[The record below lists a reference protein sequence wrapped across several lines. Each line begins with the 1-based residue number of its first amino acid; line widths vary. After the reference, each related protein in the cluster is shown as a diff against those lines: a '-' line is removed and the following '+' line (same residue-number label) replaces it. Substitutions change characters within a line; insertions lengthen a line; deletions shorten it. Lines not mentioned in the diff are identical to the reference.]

1 MADVTGR
8 IGNEEVEL
16 NNAATEA
23 TLRLLLQAT
32 LAANKQTIDSVSK
45 IATKAGLD
53 PAAVSAANDNL
64 NTMGTSAQQGTS
76 KFYKLGFASG
86 VVEQGFR
93 NVDNA
98 ITPLISKLMEGT
110 DKASDVFSAFS
121 KLPFGIGL
129 VAELFGRLAGFQ
141 EKNLQTYQQLSQTGI
156 SFNGSLTDMRMAAQN
171 TYMTLDEF
179 SRVMKANGAT
189 FANLGGTVNGG
200 AMAFTKLSNSLLKS
214 ESGEYLRNLGYTT
227 EQVNQGLASYL
238 AATGGRNKKEMQNT
252 EALIKGA
259 TDYMNQLQGLADLT
273 GVSREELDKEIKERS
288 KNAAWEA
295 KLAGMSEEE
304 KKKAIAG
311 LANALATGGKGA
323 ADAFQSK
330 VMGVP
335 PITKE
340 AQMFTA
346 TMGKTNE
353 SIMRS
358 AKNVTDSSKT
368 LDDQN
373 KEYVRGVRANQ
384 EDMKKFPLEMQFALG
399 AMGSEVSKSLETGQ
413 KLKTRSE
420 KISDE
425 EMINTLSKSQKEKAL
440 KDTEA
445 ANAVKTQKAV
455 QEMGQT
461 IMSALMPAL
470 QLLTSIMNPLVRGIG
485 WVVEKLAEFKY
496 VTLGITATLA
506 AWWAL
511 EKVKLAMQRVQ
522 AAKSAGGSGI
532 LGGLGVSGALGFGGP
547 LGSKTN
553 PMYVIIVGGGAGGL
567 GDMLGGKGGPG
578 GKGGA
583 MGKLSKGALLKGGAG
598 VLGGMALEYA
608 GGKLKESGHE
618 KLGAGAEVAGG
629 ALSGASTGAMIGS
642 IIPGLGTAIGAS
654 IGGLIGGGLALMNNW
669 DTITGPGKNK
679 NEEEIPKHAE
689 GGIATKP
696 TMGIFGEAGPEAL
709 IPLDKLQQMTRPSP
723 ELLFALQ
730 ASNNAANRSVK
741 MPDTAI
747 ADKLND
753 VLKTFGPALGPIG
766 IAGSAIASI
775 MSDKKEKNSEKKN
788 PDTSIA
794 DKLTDALKTVVMSSP
809 IGMAGSAIA
818 SMLSDKKEKSS
829 DDPLYKMLGTGGML
843 GIPEMTE
850 SGKQFSATMGKG
862 ILAMDKSIP
871 EMTESAKQF
880 SATTGKG
887 TLSIG
892 DGILWMNKSKEK
904 SSEPDYSKMLGT
916 GGMLGS
922 GAMLGIPAMT
932 ESAKQFSATM
942 GKGILWMGQNKE
954 KSSELTNS
962 KLPLKVDIGTDVSV
976 KSNVSGSVGV
986 SNFPVSQ
993 AVTGKF
999 WQTIQPVTIDKSIF
1013 GMDQNKEKSS
1023 EPLYKL
1029 LRTGGMLGGGIS
1041 SIGQEMTEDS
1051 KKYSAKMDNGT
1062 SSMDKIKDM
1071 LGSLGSAALNPIK
1084 AVDKAVSSMLGEN
1097 KEKTSEKKA
1106 LETLSKEIE
1115 SLNKSTIAMIKELKD
1130 ISDNTKQNVSATKSL
1145 SGDLFKF

>member
-32 LAANKQTIDSVSK
+32 LSANKQTIDSVSK

-399 AMGSEVSKSLETGQ
+399 AMGSEVSKTLDTGQ

-420 KISDE
+420 KISNE

-440 KDTEA
+440 KDSEA

-485 WVVEKLAEFKY
+485 WVVEKLAEFKA

-506 AWWAL
+506 AWWLL
-511 EKVKLAMQRVQ
+511 EKAKLAMQRVQ

-567 GDMLGGKGGPG
+567 GDMLGGKGG
-578 GKGGA
+578 KGGGGGA
-583 MGKLSKGALLKGGAG
+583 AGKLGMGGLLKGGAG
-598 VLGGMALEYA
+598 ILGGMALEYA
-608 GGKLKESGHE
+608 GGKLKDSGHE
-618 KLGAGAEVAGG
+618 KLGAGAEIAGG

-654 IGGLIGGGLALMNNW
+654 IGGLIGGGISLMNNW
-669 DTITGPGKNK
+669 DTVTGSGKNK
-679 NEEEIPKHAE
+679 EEEIPKHAE

-709 IPLDKLQQMTRPSP
+709 VPLDKLQQMTRPSP

-741 MPDTAI
+741 MPDTSI
-747 ADKLND
+747 ADKLTD

-788 PDTSIA
+788 PDISIT

-809 IGMAGSAIA
+809 LGMAGSAIA

-829 DDPLYKMLGTGGML
+829 SEPNYSKMLGTGGML
-843 GIPEMTE
+843 GIPEITE

-871 EMTESAKQF
+871 EMTESSKQF
-880 SATTGKG
+880 SATMGKG
-887 TLSIG
+887 TLSMG
-892 DGILWMNKSKEK
+892 DGILAMEQNKEK
-904 SSEPDYSKMLGT
+904 LSSEPLYKMLGT

-922 GAMLGIPAMT
+922 GAMLGIPALT

-942 GKGILWMGQNKE
+942 GKGILWMGQDKE
-954 KSSELTNS
+954 KSS
-962 KLPLKVDIGTDVSV
+962 KL
-976 KSNVSGSVGV
+976 N
-986 SNFPVSQ
+986 N
-993 AVTGKF
+993 
-999 WQTIQPVTIDKSIF
+999 QPVTIDKSILS
-1013 GMDQNKEKSS
+1013 MDRNKEKSS
-1023 EPLYKL
+1023 DEPLYKQVG
-1029 LRTGGMLGGGIS
+1029 TGGMLGAADIS
-1041 SIGQEMTEDS
+1041 NGMKESQKQLSDTMSNSILAMNQNKKEDPSFDIKKMQREMMGLPAMTEDS
-1051 KKYSAKMDNGT
+1051 MKYSAKMDNGT

-1084 AVDKAVSSMLGEN
+1084 AVDEAVSSMLGEN

>member
-32 LAANKQTIDSVSK
+32 LSANKQTIDSVSK

-98 ITPLISKLMEGT
+98 ITPLIGKLMEGT

-214 ESGEYLRNLGYTT
+214 ESGEYLRNLGYTS

-259 TDYMNQLQGLADLT
+259 TEYMSQLQGLADLT
-273 GVSREELDKEIKERS
+273 GVSREELDKEIKERG

-295 KLAGMSEEE
+295 KLAQMSPEE
-304 KKKAIAG
+304 KDKAIRG
-311 LANALATGGKGA
+311 MANALAVGGKGA

-353 SIMRS
+353 SVMRS
-358 AKNVTDSSKT
+358 AKNVTDGSKT
-368 LDDQN
+368 LEDQN
-373 KEYVRGVRANQ
+373 KEFVNGVRASQ
-384 EDMKKFPLEMQFALG
+384 QDMKKFPLELQFALG
-399 AMGSEVSKSLETGQ
+399 AMNADSAKQMQESGSRVNRMG
-413 KLKTRSE
+413 KLT
-420 KISDE
+420 DE
-425 EMINTLSKSQKEKAL
+425 EIKDSLNKAAKEKVL
-440 KDTEA
+440 KDSEA

-485 WVVEKLAEFKY
+485 WVVEKLAEFKT

-506 AWWAL
+506 AWWLL
-511 EKVKLAMQRVQ
+511 EKAKLLMQRVQ

-553 PMYVIIVGGGAGGL
+553 PMYVIIAGGGAGGL

-578 GKGGA
+578 GA
-583 MGKLSKGALLKGGAG
+583 AGKVGKAGMAGNLLKGGAG
-598 VLGGMALEYA
+598 ILGGMALDYA
-608 GGKLKESGHE
+608 GGKLKDSGHE
-618 KLGAGAEVAGG
+618 KLGAGAEIAGG
-629 ALSGASTGAMIGS
+629 ALTGASTGAMMGS
-642 IIPGLGTAIGAS
+642 LVGPLGTVIGGAL
-654 IGGLIGGGLALMNNW
+654 GGLIGGGMSLYDNW
-669 DTITGPGKNK
+669 NTLTGPGKDK
-679 NEEEIPKHAE
+679 KEEEIPKHAE

-709 IPLDKLQQMTRPSP
+709 IPLDKLQKMTQPSP

-741 MPDTAI
+741 MPDTTI
-747 ADKLND
+747 ADKLTD

-766 IAGSAIASI
+766 MAGSAIAT
-775 MSDKKEKNSEKKN
+775 MLSDKKEKNSEKKN
-788 PDTSIA
+788 PDISIT

-818 SMLSDKKEKSS
+818 SMLSDKKEKPSTEPNYS
-829 DDPLYKMLGTGGML
+829 KMLGTGGML

-850 SGKQFSATMGKG
+850 SAKQFSATMGKG
-862 ILAMDKSIP
+862 ILSMD
-871 EMTESAKQF
+871 Q
-880 SATTGKG
+880 
-887 TLSIG
+887 
-892 DGILWMNKSKEK
+892 NKEK
-904 SSEPDYSKMLGT
+904 PSTEPDYSKMLGT
-916 GGMLGS
+916 GG
-922 GAMLGIPAMT
+922 MLGIPAMT

-942 GKGILWMGQNKE
+942 GKGIL
-954 KSSELTNS
+954 T
-962 KLPLKVDIGTDVSV
+962 
-976 KSNVSGSVGV
+976 
-986 SNFPVSQ
+986 
-993 AVTGKF
+993 
-999 WQTIQPVTIDKSIF
+999 
-1013 GMDQNKEKSS
+1013 MDQNKNMSNDKKE
-1023 EPLYKL
+1023 EPAFDIKKMQREMMGLPAM
-1029 LRTGGMLGGGIS
+1029 TND
-1041 SIGQEMTEDS
+1041 SI
-1051 KKYSAKMDNGT
+1051 KYSAKMDNGT

-1084 AVDKAVSSMLGEN
+1084 AVDEAVSSMLGEN